1 MRAAEGTL
9 GVIMTRWLSV
19 VTMAAVFAGGPALAQ
34 LRAPSM
40 TDSTFSSQELVVDI
54 GPNIGLRGWV
64 GGRPGMLATD
74 GLQASSMVL
83 ADWYPLSN
91 GLRVSGGFAL
101 GAARFDAPTMSPL
114 SASSVSRDMSGVGS
128 VDPRSWLT
136 RGSPYL
142 GLGWELAPTK
152 SGLYMS
158 ADLGVM
164 YQRSSLAAWGCP
176 SGLPIGVCGPEA
188 RGAATADEARLAPM
202 MSLGVGLRF

>member
-1 MRAAEGTL
+1 
-9 GVIMTRWLSV
+9 MTRWPGMV
-19 VTMAAVFAGGPALAQ
+19 AMAVLVFAGEAALAQ
-34 LRAPSM
+34 LRVPSRM
-40 TDSTFSSQELVVDI
+40 VPTFGSQELVVDI
-54 GPNIGLRGWV
+54 SPSIGLRGWV
-64 GGRPGMLATD
+64 GGRPGMLASD

-101 GAARFDAPTMSPL
+101 GAARWDALNTSPL
-114 SASSVSRDMSGVGS
+114 SASPLSREMSGAGS

-136 RGSPYL
+136 RGNPYL
-142 GLGWELAPTK
+142 GLGWELGMPSK

-158 ADLGVM
+158 ADVGIM

-188 RGAATADEARLAPM
+188 RAGAMADEARLAPM